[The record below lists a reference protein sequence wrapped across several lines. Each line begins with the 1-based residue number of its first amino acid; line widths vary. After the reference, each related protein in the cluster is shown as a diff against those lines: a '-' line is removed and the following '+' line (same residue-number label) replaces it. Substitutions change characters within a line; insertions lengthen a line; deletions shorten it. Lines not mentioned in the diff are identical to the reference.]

1 MNFKNCFGE
10 WRKVTPFYIKIPL
23 LSPFSSED
31 GWPHLHL
38 PFPEANLYL
47 SSPAFRKRLIHFTS
61 IQLVHLKLLI
71 KGTVKSLVYFDND
84 LYL

>member
-23 LSPFSSED
+23 FSLFSSED

-38 PFPEANLYL
+38 PFPDANLYQRHADISL
-47 SSPAFRKRLIHFTS
+47 QQIAFEIADERYCQIPGLF
-61 IQLVHLKLLI
+61 
-71 KGTVKSLVYFDND
+71 
-84 LYL
+84 